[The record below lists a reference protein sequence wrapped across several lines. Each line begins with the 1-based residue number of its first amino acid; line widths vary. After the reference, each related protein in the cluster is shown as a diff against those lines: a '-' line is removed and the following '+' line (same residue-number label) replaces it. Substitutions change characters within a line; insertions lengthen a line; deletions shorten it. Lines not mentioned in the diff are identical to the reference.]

1 MPRTKEKKPKEKKD
15 RLSPLTQECTINLH
29 KRLHGVTFKKRTPKA
44 VRAIREFAQKVMG
57 TKDVRI
63 EVSLNQFL
71 WSRGIRNTPRRVRVR
86 LSRRRNEDEDAKE
99 PMYTLVSH
107 VPVPPGEY
115 KGLVT
120 KTITE

>member
-1 MPRTKEKKPKEKKD
+1 
-15 RLSPLTQECTINLH
+15 
-29 KRLHGVTFKKRTPKA
+29 
-44 VRAIREFAQKVMG
+44 MG

-107 VPVPPGEY
+107 VPIPAGGY